1 MPATLVAAIFVVLSG
16 IVLAAHYWLMPTV
29 YAVGIVITIV
39 SLARIMTYMTGEGQI
54 MSRTVKKA
62 KTGSKAISSM
72 CCNNGTCDW
81 CLGNKMHKHN
91 KHNTVEQE
99 KREEN
104 NDET

>member
-1 MPATLVAAIFVVLSG
+1 
-16 IVLAAHYWLMPTV
+16 
-29 YAVGIVITIV
+29 
-39 SLARIMTYMTGEGQI
+39 

-62 KTGSKAISSM
+62 KTGAKAISSM
-72 CCNNGTCDW
+72 CCNNGTCDY
-81 CLGNKMHKHN
+81 CLGNKMHKHK